1 MKNVITTLVKS
12 VFVPL
17 GLTVAASATDATIQK
32 KIFGLGLIT
41 LIFSNGELNDIMK
54 IIKSLEDAGL
64 LITGVTETAE
74 NEKKGQKWE
83 FSGTLVPTLGANSLG
98 NMLAGKGVLRAGE
111 GTIRA
116 EKCVLRETENTI
128 RAGQDF

>member
-1 MKNVITTLVKS
+1 MKNVITTLAKS

-17 GLTVAASATDATIQK
+17 GLTAAASATDATIQK

-74 NEKKGQKWE
+74 NE
-83 FSGTLVPTLGANSLG
+83 
-98 NMLAGKGVLRAGE
+98 
-111 GTIRA
+111 
-116 EKCVLRETENTI
+116 
-128 RAGQDF
+128 